1 MSSPLFLKSSIS
13 HAKSFTVRSSVC
25 SCVCTVCLSA
35 SVTLSVRVSLP
46 VSLRGQWLLV
56 YFVVRFT
63 RGLVSIWNLG
73 GLLEDYIHV
82 QSFRIRPI
90 LVVAF
95 VAADAASLTTSL
107 DAAWLPS
114 AFGGWFRCIST
125 GRWCRQLCSGKCCT
139 GHDSWAVGFAA
150 TNKNIY
156 IITKLAVGNTEL
168 HCPEGSFL
176 FFHFWE
182 KH

>member
-25 SCVCTVCLSA
+25 SCVHVC
-35 SVTLSVRVSLP
+35 VLSVYLRLWLCLCLCVSLP
-46 VSLRGQWLLV
+46 VFLV
-56 YFVVRFT
+56 YFVVRST

-73 GLLEDYIHV
+73 DLLEDYIHV
-82 QSFRIRPI
+82 QSFRIRPM

-95 VAADAASLTTSL
+95 SAADATSLTTSL

-114 AFGGWFRCIST
+114 AFAGWFRCIST
-125 GRWCRQLCSGKCCT
+125 WRWCRELCGGKCCNV
-139 GHDSWAVGFAA
+139 HDSWAVGFAA
-150 TNKNIY
+150 TNKKNIL
-156 IITKLAVGNTEL
+156 ILSLPSA
-168 HCPEGSFL
+168 PRSFIAPKGIF
-176 FFHFWE
+176 FFHFWK

>member
-25 SCVCTVCLSA
+25 SCVPVCVLSVCLSA

-56 YFVVRFT
+56 YFVVRST

-95 VAADAASLTTSL
+95 AAADATADAASLTTSL

-114 AFGGWFRCIST
+114 AFGGWFRCIFT
-125 GRWCRQLCSGKCCT
+125 GRWCRQLCRGKCCT
-139 GHDSWAVGFAA
+139 VHDSWAVGFAA

-156 IITKLAVGNTEL
+156 I
-168 HCPEGSFL
+168 
-176 FFHFWE
+176 
-182 KH
+182 